1 MICIL
6 MLETNPNFLSIKA
19 GAGFPVPAFHLP
31 FHIGDGIL
39 SKSIL
44 FTKIPV

>member
-1 MICIL
+1 MVFEDWIVKSK
-6 MLETNPNFLSIKA
+6 FFSIKA